1 MKKLSKFGFCLSL
14 LMAVTT
20 VATSCGKKDNRS
32 PEEKLE
38 EAVTLLVYDGLDS
51 VVADFPL
58 ITSFSDIPG
67 VTISYTATTEEGEAS
82 NYLSISDDGKTAL
95 VNRPEIGEFE
105 NGYAFAFLNATLTC
119 QEITETKRFNVKVLE
134 AGSTI
139 TAAEFNALKSEDTKK
154 VVSFKGVVL
163 TIGSGCAVVGDHT
176 GYVFV
181 YSSSAISDDLKVGD
195 YVQIDGS
202 VSFYNNAAQ
211 FSYSAE
217 VPPTVTILE
226 TNPTNTIKS
235 YTLET
240 WTGANLDTY
249 HGYNKPA
256 DLFGHYVSITGL
268 LTIDGKYYN
277 ITVDGTSVSSGAAIC
292 YPSDAD
298 KVKLADYD
306 GTTINITGYTLYN
319 SHDYCYVAIDSL
331 KQVTVSDDEK
341 LETVVS
347 TLSILLETAGNFTLP
362 ATGSYGTTI
371 TWESNNTSVISI
383 GALDAE
389 NNSYA
394 ATVTTSTSQE
404 YTVKLTAHITLDASH
419 KADKEFN
426 VKVLKTLQ
434 YEHAGTASDPY
445 SVADV
450 NKRASLL
457 QPGDST
463 SEQIYTKGIISRIKD
478 AVDPSFGN
486 ATFYIS
492 DDGSTESQQFYVYR
506 CKGLNG
512 ANLTS
517 VDQIKVGDQVVV
529 FGTLTNY
536 NGTLEYNQGCKLYSS
551 SNTALS
557 SGSTPTP
564 TPTPGTDTP
573 SSSTDVPSSSTN
585 TPVDSNLTS
594 AKYDFS
600 SLTGKG
606 NLITDGL
613 SVINGAYNGEGTSP
627 LTAVE
632 ANTVY
637 DGNGSG
643 GAYANTS
650 GLLKFSTAS
659 LAGSLKLTFGT
670 KKVVKVD
677 ILCHDWYKNSSNGFS
692 NEATVSVNSGT
703 AQNAPYTTTP
713 TPETLSFNI
722 SASSDVTIATGPA
735 SSSKTIGRIFV
746 FAITVYFAE

>member
-20 VATSCGKKDNRS
+20 VATSCGGKKDDRS
-32 PEEKLE
+32 PEEKLG
-38 EAVTLLVYDGLDS
+38 EAVGLLVYDGLDS

-58 ITSFSDIPG
+58 ITSFSDIPD
-67 VTISYTATTEEGEAS
+67 VTISYTATTEQGEAS
-82 NYLSISDDGKTAL
+82 DYLSISEDGKTAV
-95 VNRPEIGEFE
+95 VNRPAIGEFE
-105 NGYAFAFLNATLTC
+105 NGYAFAFLNATLKC
-119 QEITETKRFNVKVLE
+119 QEITSSKRFNVKVLE
-134 AGSTI
+134 AGSTV
-139 TAAEFNALKSEDTKK
+139 TAAEFNALTSEDASSGK
-154 VVSFKGVVL
+154 VVSYKGVVL

-211 FSYSAE
+211 FSYSAK

-226 TNPTNTIKS
+226 TGPSIPKKT

-240 WTGANLDTY
+240 WTGADLDTY

-256 DLFGHYVSITGL
+256 DLFGHYVSVTGL

-292 YPSDAD
+292 YPNDAD
-298 KVKLADYD
+298 KVKLAEYD

-319 SHDYCYVAIDSL
+319 SHDYCNIAIDSL

-341 LETVVS
+341 LTTAVS
-347 TLSILLETAGNFTLP
+347 ALSILSETAASFTLP

-371 TWESNNTSVISI
+371 TWESDNTSVIAI

-394 ATVTTSTSQE
+394 ATVTTSDSQE

-426 VKVLKTLQ
+426 VKVLKTVQ
-434 YEHAGTASDPY
+434 YAHAGTASDPY
-445 SVADV
+445 SVVDV

-463 SEQIYTKGIISRIKD
+463 NEEIYTKGIISSIKY
-478 AVDPSFGN
+478 AVDAGYGN
-486 ATFYIS
+486 VSFYIS

-512 ANLTS
+512 ESLTS
-517 VDQIKVGDQVVV
+517 EDQVKVGDQVVV
-529 FGTLTNY
+529 YGTLTNY
-536 NGTLEYNQGCKLYSS
+536 NGTLEYNQGCKFYSS
-551 SNTALS
+551 SNAALS
-557 SGSTPTP
+557 GSSTPTP

-573 SSSTDVPSSSTN
+573 SSGTD

-594 AKYDFS
+594 VKYDFS
-600 SLTGKG
+600 SLTEKG
-606 NLITDGL
+606 NLISDANAL
-613 SVINGAYNGEGTSP
+613 SVINGAYDGEGTSP

-637 DGNGSG
+637 NGNGNG
-643 GAYANTS
+643 GAYPTTA
-650 GLLKFSTAS
+650 GLLKFSTSS

-677 ILCHDWYKNSSNGFS
+677 ILCHDWYKDTNNGYS
-692 NEATVSVNSGT
+692 NEATVSVNGGT

-713 TPETLSFNI
+713 TPATLSFSI

-735 SSSKTIGRIFV
+735 SSGKTTGRIFV
-746 FAITVYFAE
+746 FSITVYFAE